1 MAEVHMSVGP
11 HAARPANGLSRLRP
25 RDRRSVLG
33 FLLPY
38 APQNAYILAQISRGA
53 LGRDDLA
60 GPLLGHW
67 TEGELT
73 GVAIFGSNLVLSTP
87 CSAHARDAFARYARA
102 EGFRVW
108 VVVGEDAT
116 IDAFMD
122 TYGRRTR
129 PTLLERSGQRL
140 YAMRHLDD
148 APQHVEG
155 LRPAELEETE
165 ALMRLDRDMVT
176 EELGFD
182 PFSRDLDS
190 YRRGWKRRI
199 REGRSWVIERDG
211 EVIFKVD
218 HSASSEH
225 VIQLAGVYTV
235 PSARR
240 QGLARD
246 GMAGMVSWVLERVP
260 VVTLYVDA
268 SNHPAIQLYE
278 ALGFQEQSLVRSIWF
293 AD

>member
-1 MAEVHMSVGP
+1 MSVGP
-11 HAARPANGLSRLRP
+11 HAPGQANGLSRLRP
-25 RDRRSVLG
+25 RDRRSVLN
-33 FLLPY
+33 LLVPH
-38 APQNAYILAQISRGA
+38 AAQNAYILAQISRGA

-67 TEGELT
+67 SEGVLT

-87 CSAHARDAFARYARA
+87 CAPSARDAFARYARA

-116 IDAFMD
+116 IDAFMR
-122 TYGRRTR
+122 TYGRQTR
-129 PTLLERSGQRL
+129 STLLERSGQKL
-140 YAMRHLDD
+140 YAIHA
-148 APQHVEG
+148 APDLSGPVQG
-155 LRPAELEETE
+155 LRSAEIQETE
-165 ALMRLDRDMVT
+165 ALMCLDREMVV

-182 PFSRDLDS
+182 PFSRDLES

-199 REGRSWVIERDG
+199 REGRSWIIEREG
-211 EVIFKVD
+211 EVLFKVD

-240 QGLARD
+240 RGLARE
-246 GMAGMVSWVLERVP
+246 GMAGMVAWALERVP

-268 SNHPAIQLYE
+268 SNLAAIRLYE
-278 ALGFQEQSLVRSIWF
+278 SLGFQEKSLVRSIWF
-293 AD
+293 AQ

>member
-1 MAEVHMSVGP
+1 MSVGP
-11 HAARPANGLSRLRP
+11 HAHRPPNGLSRLRP
-25 RDRRSVLG
+25 RDRRSVLA
-33 FLLPY
+33 LLVPF
-38 APQNAYILAQISRGA
+38 AAQNAYILAQISRGA

-67 TEGELT
+67 SGGELT

-87 CSAHARDAFARYARA
+87 CSPDARDAFARYART

-108 VVVGEDAT
+108 VVVGEDET

-129 PTLLERSGQRL
+129 PILLERPGQRL
-140 YAMRHLDD
+140 YAMNQPP
-148 APQHVEG
+148 AGPVSVEG
-155 LRPAELEETE
+155 LRASEIQETE
-165 ALMRLDRDMVT
+165 ALMRLDREMVT

-199 REGRSWVIERDG
+199 REGRSWIIERGD
-211 EVIFKVD
+211 ELLFKVD

-240 QGLARD
+240 RGLARD
-246 GMAGMVSWVLERVP
+246 GMAGMVSWALERVP
-260 VVTLYVDA
+260 TVTLYVDA
-268 SNHPAIQLYE
+268 SNTPAIGLYE
-278 ALGFQEQSLVRSIWF
+278 TLGFEAQSLVRSIWF